1 MERTPK
7 GGIPKVN
14 VAKALGYFLVWKR
27 TQERKAKRAQER
39 KEKKGKSK

>member
-7 GGIPKVN
+7 GGVPKVN

-27 TQERKAKRAQER
+27 TQERKAKRALKRE
-39 KEKKGKSK
+39 EKKRNAK